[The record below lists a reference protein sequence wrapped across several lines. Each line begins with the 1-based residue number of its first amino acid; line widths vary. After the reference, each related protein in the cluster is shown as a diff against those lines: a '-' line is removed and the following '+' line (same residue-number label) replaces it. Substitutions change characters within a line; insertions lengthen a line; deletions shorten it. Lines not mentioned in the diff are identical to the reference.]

1 MDNRQINAIN
11 NLLLF
16 ASFALVFGIVL
27 MIPEERPEQ
36 EEEPK
41 ETTES
46 SEIQE
51 VEGRKRKS
59 REINPYISEE
69 MEARNI
75 WQSVEVTY
83 LTIETEYLGRYFV
96 TAYSD
101 EETNSRATASGV
113 EVHYSEDNF
122 EPTTCAIDRN
132 FHRFGE
138 LFMIDGH
145 VYVAEDTGAFRG
157 LWIDCFVETM
167 EEVWLWNTGYK
178 SVYSVS
184 YEIHQIKSSER
195 KKINESFNYYLHFGI
210 GSDRV
215 PFRNNGGNLLRSK
228 PIGTA

>member
-1 MDNRQINAIN
+1 MDGRQIKSIN
-11 NLLLF
+11 NLLLV
-16 ASFALVFGIVL
+16 ASFSLTIGITL
-27 MIPEERPEQ
+27 MIPKPEPESEEKPT
-36 EEEPK
+36 
-41 ETTES
+41 ETTATEQTEKVL
-46 SEIQE
+46 EI
-51 VEGRKRKS
+51 KRPK
-59 REINPYISEE
+59 RTPNPYILKETE
-69 MEARNI
+69 LRNS
-75 WQSVEVTY
+75 WQSVEITY
-83 LTIETEYLGRYFV
+83 QTIETEYLGRYFV

-195 KKINESFNYYLHFGI
+195 KKINESYNYYLHFGI

-215 PFRNNGGNLLRSK
+215 PFRNNGGNLLRSE